1 MTTIQAKKG
10 YAVAGIVEKCGAL
23 VDGFK
28 VIFMRVGRTSL
39 DPGHSYESD
48 WIGGPGGD
56 AEQKLGGDGRPVIG
70 ICGRCGDD
78 LNSLGLIQAKR

>member
-48 WIGGPGGD
+48 WIGGQGGG
-56 AEQKLGGDGRPVIG
+56 EEKLGGDGRPVIG
-70 ICGRCGDD
+70 IYGKCGDHP
-78 LNSLGLIQAKR
+78 NSLGLIQAK